1 MNRVSDI
8 FIDSHMLNGLVEAGF
23 TVVRV
28 GLLLVSLVGA
38 AIVVFAL
45 LCYFLQSQGLYQIA
59 KRRGIRNGWLT
70 WIPVVNLWILGSISD
85 QYQYVVKGRIKN
97 RRKILLGLRIASVI
111 LSGFCGV
118 IAFAIGIAAGITGNA
133 EALVLTMLTPVLVWA
148 IGVAATVVRFVAYYD
163 LYRSCDPDDSVLLLV
178 LSILFPVAIP
188 FFVFSQRKKDQ
199 GMPPRKD
206 AAKRENCPEEE
217 YIQLPDAP
225 VAQPEEFEDY
235 EDV

>member
-1 MNRVSDI
+1 MEKTLYWFLGTYMDN
-8 FIDSHMLNGLVEAGF
+8 MG
-23 TVVRV
+23 
-28 GLLLVSLVGA
+28 VGA
-38 AIVVFAL
+38 GYAAVKAVLAVFLTIGLFFLGFAL
-45 LCYFLQSQGLYQIA
+45 LCYIFQSLGFYQIA

-70 WIPVVNLWILGSISD
+70 WIPIVNLWILGSISD

-111 LSGFCGV
+111 LSGLCGV